1 MLRKLR
7 LKFVCTNMLIV
18 TIMLCII
25 FGMVLNFTRNN
36 LEQQSIQMMQELAT
50 DPLRVFQPGD
60 VSPSIRL
67 PYFLLQVGDRGEVL
81 STGGGYFDLSNQQLL
96 KYLIESS
103 VAAKT
108 KIGVIPEY
116 NLRYCRVVTPLTQ
129 YVVFAD
135 ITNEINTME
144 NLMRNCLLIGILAF
158 LAFLVI
164 SILLA
169 RWAVRPVEKAWNQQ
183 KQFVADASHELKSP
197 LTVITTNGELLQMK
211 DCSADERMECSSSIL
226 TMAQQMR
233 GLVDRLLRMA
243 QIDGAAEKI
252 KLVKLNLSKLIDQA
266 SLPFEAVL
274 FENQLVLDSEIE
286 KGIEMHGDEDALRQV
301 IEILLD
307 NAKKYA
313 TSGTSVKLELKRNK
327 QRRCLLTVST
337 EGETISKQDLSRI
350 FDRFYRVDKAREM
363 NQSYGLGL
371 SIAREIVQMHKGK
384 IWAESVNGTNTFFV
398 QLPCSCGK

>member
-25 FGMVLNFTRNN
+25 FGMVLNFTKNN

-67 PYFLLQVGDRGEVL
+67 PYFLLQVGDQGEVL

-96 KYLIESS
+96 KFLIESS

-183 KQFVADASHELKSP
+183 KQFVADASHELKIP
-197 LTVITTNGELLQMK
+197 LTVIATNGELLQMK
-211 DCSADERMECSSSIL
+211 EKHADVRRS
-226 TMAQQMR
+226 
-233 GLVDRLLRMA
+233 
-243 QIDGAAEKI
+243 QIS
-252 KLVKLNLSKLIDQA
+252 N
-266 SLPFEAVL
+266 
-274 FENQLVLDSEIE
+274 SE
-286 KGIEMHGDEDALRQV
+286 D
-301 IEILLD
+301 
-307 NAKKYA
+307 
-313 TSGTSVKLELKRNK
+313 KLEL
-327 QRRCLLTVST
+327 
-337 EGETISKQDLSRI
+337 ED
-350 FDRFYRVDKAREM
+350 F
-363 NQSYGLGL
+363 
-371 SIAREIVQMHKGK
+371 
-384 IWAESVNGTNTFFV
+384 
-398 QLPCSCGK
+398 